1 MNKDKTIQ
9 GGNLFIDSDG
19 IDKKIEIKSGGDM
32 IIMRGDVE
40 HEIEPMNNNGNRM
53 LIIVQLQRD

>member
-1 MNKDKTIQ
+1 LNKDKTIQ